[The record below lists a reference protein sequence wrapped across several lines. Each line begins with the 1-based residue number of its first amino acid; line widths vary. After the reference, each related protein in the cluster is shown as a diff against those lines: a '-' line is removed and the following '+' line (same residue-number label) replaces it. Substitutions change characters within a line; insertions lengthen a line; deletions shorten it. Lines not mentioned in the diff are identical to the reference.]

1 MLDKILNLKD
11 IIIEWCQHIEDIGIY
26 FHVKGRNEKAIC
38 PRCGEVSDKIHQK
51 YFQLNLI
58 LVNKLATKIFLD
70 FSLSTL
76 LFFPCWS
83 DKIARRPT

>member
-51 YFQLNLI
+51 YFQLN
-58 LVNKLATKIFLD
+58 
-70 FSLSTL
+70 
-76 LFFPCWS
+76 
-83 DKIARRPT
+83 

>member
-51 YFQLNLI
+51 YFQLNLMA
-58 LVNKLATKIFLD
+58 LP
-70 FSLSTL
+70 LSVCNVML
-76 LFFPCWS
+76 RVKAS
-83 DKIARRPT
+83 